1 MLIGAVYI
9 VCNGNEANM
18 MLSEKDFGIKPR
30 LQIISADAAHI
41 LHNDRPDPARFD
53 VGYHALPF
61 RTLKITAGPAV
72 VCVVFAVS
80 EAVLFCEINKN
91 AFLRNDRIAFAG
103 KLVVAG

>member
-1 MLIGAVYI
+1 MLA
-9 VCNGNEANM
+9 
-18 MLSEKDFGIKPR
+18 EKDLGIKPC

-41 LHNDRPDPARFD
+41 LDNDRTDPARFD
-53 VGYHALPF
+53 IGNHPLPF
-61 RTLKITAGPAV
+61 GAFKITAGPAV

-80 EAVLFCEINKN
+80 ESVLFCEISKN